1 MERRQSPRR
10 AKPGTR
16 TNVDLD
22 VPIEESNPDRWFDS
36 ARSPDQVEGP
46 KKDSKLP
53 AKTPGRKKT
62 RTPKQRVS
70 MGLPGA
76 KGDDD
81 VDDGDE
87 SSSVSTE
94 GKYVKKIN
102 KTKTR
107 TDILMSPSN
116 LSRVSTAAPSPRTEE
131 KLSEEDQFPAEDGS
145 DDDNDEI
152 EKPLYT
158 QEGDEEAAN
167 DQEEAAISHQA
178 AAKTSNE
185 KPDLT
190 SPTDDF
196 YAGNQDDDD
205 DDELGNDLCPPAH
218 DSSSEDEE
226 EKVNDNDDAA
236 KKSGNDIDGLES
248 DNEKEDDHDGLG
260 FNMVHDPETPEAIRA
275 QHAREEKEKLKR
287 QKKTKKSSDED
298 SENDQTEEGSKVT
311 PKLKKGKKHKNKNK
325 RHVTFSPK
333 GIPAGPR
340 SYDFVPI
347 GALVENSPEEDGP
360 RRSKRARLK
369 PLEYWRGEKVEFGAH
384 NEEGEIADAFGNM
397 PVVKGI
403 QKALPTPYK
412 KRKQPPTN
420 NSGKKKGGRKS
431 TGSKGG
437 GSVQEEEEF
446 DSRKLRRKYKFLDGE
461 KAFLWHDVE
470 DDTED
475 LSKCCVIIMLDN
487 LTRPLGSYLI
497 ICFLMCFCFSIVLFG
512 IR

>member
-1 MERRQSPRR
+1 MDRRQSPRR

-16 TNVDLD
+16 TNVDMD
-22 VPIEESNPDRWFDS
+22 VPIDESNPDRWFDS
-36 ARSPDQVEGP
+36 ARSPAEQVQEP
-46 KKDSKLP
+46 KEDSKLP
-53 AKTPGRKKT
+53 AKTPAKKKT

-76 KGDDD
+76 KGDD

-94 GKYVKKIN
+94 GQYVKKIY
-102 KTKTR
+102 KSKTR
-107 TDILMSPSN
+107 TDSLMSPSN

-131 KLSEEDQFPAEDGS
+131 KMSEDDHFPAEDGS

-158 QEGDEEAAN
+158 QEGDEEDAAA
-167 DQEEAAISHQA
+167 QEEAAVSQQA
-178 AAKTSNE
+178 AAKSINE
-185 KPDLT
+185 KPDLR
-190 SPTDDF
+190 SPPDDF

-205 DDELGNDLCPPAH
+205 DDDELGTDLCPPAH
-218 DSSSEDEE
+218 SSSEDEE
-226 EKVNDNDDAA
+226 EKVNDKDEAA
-236 KKSGNDIDGLES
+236 KKTGNDIGGLES
-248 DNEKEDDHDGLG
+248 DNEKDDDDDGPG
-260 FNMVHDPETPEAIRA
+260 FNMVHDPETPEAVRA
-275 QHAREEKEKLKR
+275 QRAREEKEKLKQ
-287 QKKTKKSSDED
+287 QKKKKKSSDED

-311 PKLKKGKKHKNKNK
+311 PKLKKGKKQKKKDK

-347 GALVENSPEEDGP
+347 GALVENSPEDDGP
-360 RRSKRARLK
+360 RRSRRAKVK
-369 PLEYWRGEKVEFGAH
+369 PLEYWRGEKMEFGAH
-384 NEEGEIADAFGNM
+384 NEEGEFADAFGNM

-420 NSGKKKGGRKS
+420 NNGKKKGGRKS

-475 LSKCCVIIMLDN
+475 LSKYCVN
-487 LTRPLGSYLI
+487 
-497 ICFLMCFCFSIVLFG
+497 
-512 IR
+512 